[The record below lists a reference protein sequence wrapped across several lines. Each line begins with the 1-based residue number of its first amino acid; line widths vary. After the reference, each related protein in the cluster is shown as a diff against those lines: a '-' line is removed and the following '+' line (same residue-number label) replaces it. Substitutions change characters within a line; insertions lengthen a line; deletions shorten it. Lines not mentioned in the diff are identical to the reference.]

1 MFSLYDYLSIVEKR
15 EINLTLSY
23 NWNFCY
29 FEIL

>member
-23 NWNFCY
+23 NCKFCY